1 MSPYDLEA
9 RRLQQTLLQTF
20 NRPAPFEFDS
30 LFDLQRLLYTSF
42 TVDHTWKTFED
53 RRALVN
59 DAAAFVMEIL
69 DNLWTEAGFRV
80 DYIPQAVPT
89 QHGAFLRCGLRADT
103 AMQVTAITPD
113 TGVSGVRYLQFVS
126 LDLFRLVY
134 ENPNPLPVLYDHHV
148 DVLAGDFSILPLYVY
163 GVALLNHPWALAERS
178 QVAFA
183 ETPYPWREMSEILA
197 GSHRRYH
204 YPEATTGQTPAD
216 EVTLDVLSRLF
227 NACVFPPFGYQGEKP
242 GSGAGRNALE
252 VYFSL
257 DDAGRVRL
265 RSAFRRLLDSPNDCL
280 KTIGQVMYFLLGTAE
295 DRDGFSRDLIEG
307 TRQLSPDFDGLVGE
321 LSPLLSRH
329 KITAPASDSL
339 ALI

>member
-20 NRPAPFEFDS
+20 DRPAPFEFDS
-30 LFDLQRLLYTSF
+30 LFDLQRMLYPSF
-42 TVDHTWKTFED
+42 TIDHTWKTFED

-59 DAAAFVMEIL
+59 DSAAFVMEVL

-80 DYIPQAVPT
+80 DYLPQAVPT
-89 QHGAFLRCGLRADT
+89 QYGAFLRCGLRADT
-103 AMQVTAITPD
+103 AMQVTAITSE

-134 ENPNPLPVLYDHHV
+134 ENPNPLPVLHDHHV
-148 DVLAGDFSILPLYVY
+148 DVLAGDFSLLPLYVY
-163 GVALLNHPWALAERS
+163 GVALLNHPWALVERS

-197 GSHRRYH
+197 DSHRRYH
-204 YPEATTGQTPAD
+204 YPEATTGQDPAD

-227 NACVFPPFGYQGEKP
+227 NACVFPPFGYQGEP
-242 GSGAGRNALE
+242 SGVGAGRNVLE

-257 DDAGRVRL
+257 NDEGQERL
-265 RSAFRRLLDSPNDCL
+265 RSAFRRLLESPNDCFR
-280 KTIGQVMYFLLGTAE
+280 TIGQVTHFLLGTAE
-295 DRDGFSRDLIEG
+295 DRESFRRDLIEG
-307 TRQLSPDFDGLVGE
+307 TMQLSPEFDRLVAE
-321 LSPLLSRH
+321 LAPLLSRH
-329 KITAPASDSL
+329 KIAAPASDSL
-339 ALI
+339 AFI